1 MILMLDS
8 IGQRYGCLPSEV
20 LARGDTLDI
29 EVLIRSVAWQN
40 NRERELMSGTK
51 TIDHG
56 LSVDEMQAMLSRVR
70 S

>member
-51 TIDHG
+51 TVDHG